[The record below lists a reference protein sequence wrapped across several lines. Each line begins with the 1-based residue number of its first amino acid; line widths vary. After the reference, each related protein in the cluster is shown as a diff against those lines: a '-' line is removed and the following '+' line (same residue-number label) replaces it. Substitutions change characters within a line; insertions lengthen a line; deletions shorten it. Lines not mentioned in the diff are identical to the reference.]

1 MKKIFTLLTLLICS
15 NIFLQAQVE
24 ITSEDIPGTGS
35 LFSRIH
41 DTIPGDSLMPGNA
54 GANLEWDFSTMNTH
68 FIDTIEFLD
77 PANTPYA
84 NIFPGANQCIQMG
97 NAIPYAYTVVSPD
110 SLYVLGAVIEDEGF
124 DDEIVSKFDPVQ
136 LLMLFPTTYGSTFE
150 HTSAFSATLYFGQ
163 TVTLPGIPYPVFVD
177 SVKIK
182 NQTHTDSEIDGWG
195 LLKTPYGSF
204 ETLREK
210 RTEMTED
217 SLFAKSSDL
226 GGMWIDITSWL
237 GEDQKDTNLIYSWLT
252 KDVGF
257 SVFELKVEPET
268 GQANEAT
275 CLEIEGN
282 AGITTKMNRLVEPR
296 VYPIPADD
304 ILHIDMETVNKSILN
319 IYDLTG
325 TLIARKT
332 VNEFPIEVKTGGLSG
347 SLYFYTITKNEQ
359 VISSGKFSVAR

>member
-1 MKKIFTLLTLLICS
+1 MKKFTLLTLLIFN
-15 NIFLQAQVE
+15 NIFLHAQVE
-24 ITSEDIPGTGS
+24 ITSDDIPGTGS

-84 NIFPGANQCIQMG
+84 NMFPGANQCIQMG
-97 NAIPYAYTVVSPD
+97 NEIPYAYTVVSPD

-124 DDEIVSKFDPVQ
+124 DDEIVSRFDPVQ
-136 LLMLFPTTYGSTFE
+136 LLMLFPTTYGSAFE

-237 GEDQKDTNLIYSWLT
+237 GEDQKDTALIYSWLT

-268 GQANEAT
+268 GQVNEAT

-282 AGITTKMNRLVEPR
+282 AGSSTKMNRTEESHA
-296 VYPIPADD
+296 YPIPANET
-304 ILHIDMETVNKSILN
+304 LHIDMDTDRAADIN

-325 TLIARKT
+325 TLIAEKR
-332 VNEFPIEVKTGGLSG
+332 VNKFPAKINISDFSG
-347 SLYFYTITKNEQ
+347 SIYFYTIRIKGQ
-359 VISSGKFSVAR
+359 VAESGKFTIAR